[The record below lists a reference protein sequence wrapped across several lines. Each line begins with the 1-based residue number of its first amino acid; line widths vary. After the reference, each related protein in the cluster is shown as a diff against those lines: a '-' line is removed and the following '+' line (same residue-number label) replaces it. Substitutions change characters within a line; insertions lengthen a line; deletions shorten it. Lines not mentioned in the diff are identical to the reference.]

1 MVLEEGTILQFLFQ
15 SVAEAFTYTSTELV
29 LILLTAVLM
38 DILFGEPPSAVHPV
52 VWIGKLIEFFKKRAP
67 KTHRQIY
74 GTFMA
79 LTVLFIVTAAAVFV
93 VVVSHLPFV
102 PAALGIL
109 IQAFFL
115 KATFAIKCMTQPAKE
130 IQKKL
135 DNDILTARQEL
146 IAYVSRDTTRL
157 DKTQMI
163 SAVLESVSENYVDS
177 ILTPIL
183 FYAVFGPFGL
193 PAAYAFKAA
202 STLDSM
208 VGYKNE
214 KYLHLGWFSAKFDDV
229 LNWIP
234 ARVSPLFIAAGAGF
248 SNFVIQDMTPF
259 QPAAGFKKAFKE
271 NNVTLS
277 PNSGWPMAAA
287 SGVLQVRFEKPGEY
301 VIGNEYRNP
310 TSEDIMRI
318 SALVIMSSVI
328 AALFGC
334 AAIKIIGYIIGI

>member
-1 MVLEEGTILQFLFQ
+1 MVLEEGTILQILFQ
-15 SVAEAFTYTSTELV
+15 FLAEAFTYTSTELV

-38 DILFGEPPSAVHPV
+38 DILIGEPPSAVHPV
-52 VWIGKLIEFFKKRAP
+52 VWIGKLIEFLKEKAP
-67 KTHRQIY
+67 KKHRKIY
-74 GTFMA
+74 GVFMA
-79 LTVLFIVTAAAVFV
+79 LTVIFITTAGAVLV
-93 VVVSHLPFV
+93 VAVSHLSFV
-102 PAALGIL
+102 PLAVGIL

-135 DNDILTARQEL
+135 DSDIQTARQDL

-157 DKTQMI
+157 NKTQMI
-163 SAVLESVSENYVDS
+163 SAILESVSENYVDS

-183 FYAVFGPFGL
+183 FYAVFGPAGL
-193 PAAYAFKAA
+193 PAAYVFKAA

-234 ARVSPLFIAAGAGF
+234 ARISPFFIAIGAGF
-248 SNFVIQDMTPF
+248 SNLFIQDLEPFKMTAGIKT
-259 QPAAGFKKAFKE
+259 AAKE
-271 NNVTLS
+271 HRVSLS

-287 SGVLQVRFEKPGEY
+287 AGVLQVRFEKPGEY
-301 VIGNEYRNP
+301 VIGNEYRDP
-310 TSEDIMRI
+310 VSEDIIRI

-334 AAIKIIGYIIGI
+334 AVIKIVGYVIGI